1 MMHEAGQQLSAV
13 ISALSS
19 QPLPEAAERWLGHLR
34 RFVAQSPAPGTEA
47 GSLLQLVRAHQR
59 AARDASA
66 AFPPAGAV
74 GAAAAAPPRL

>member
-1 MMHEAGQQLSAV
+1 MMHEAGQQLSRV

-19 QPLPEAAERWLGHLR
+19 QPLPAAAERWLGYLQ

-59 AARDASA
+59 AARGASTA
-66 AFPPAGAV
+66 VPPTGAV
-74 GAAAAAPPRL
+74 GAAVAAPRL